1 MSPTPPIDPGSS
13 TAGPAERDGASEAL
27 AASGAD
33 WLLALRSRLR
43 RPMELVSRGIIGQ
56 LVALALVFIIFSV
69 GTKGTYL
76 SLRNVLT
83 ILGLAGI
90 PMIVCLGIHLVIVIG
105 GMDLST
111 EGVISLVAVICGL
124 LIKNSFTP
132 YDIGFWVVPV
142 AVAIGALAGL
152 VGGVLSTAARM
163 PSFIATLGMWW
174 VAQGLSVV
182 VGRGNSVKMLD
193 PRFQVI
199 TNGDTLGLPNTIL
212 IAAAL
217 FAVLWLVQRRTRFG
231 RYMYAIGGDEALARQ
246 AGIKIARVKVAVFTI
261 TGAIYG
267 FAAMLLASRLAAT
280 NPRIGN
286 GQLFPAM
293 TAVAVGGVS
302 LSGGVGGALNA
313 VLGTL
318 IVVALNDGMVVMK
331 VSPYVQNA
339 VNGIVLILAVAV
351 TIDRKKIGIIK

>member
-1 MSPTPPIDPGSS
+1 MSATPFAAPGQSPPDKERPMEAISPTALD
-13 TAGPAERDGASEAL
+13 RLEAL
-27 AASGAD
+27 
-33 WLLALRSRLR
+33 RRRFR
-43 RPMELVSRGIIGQ
+43 RPLELVSRGVVGQ
-56 LVALALVFIIFSV
+56 LVALGFVFAIFGV
-69 GTKGTYL
+69 GTAGAYF
-76 SLRNVLT
+76 SARNVLT

-111 EGVISLVAVICGL
+111 EGVISLVAVICGFL
-124 LIKNSFTP
+124 MKNSFTP

-142 AVAIGALAGL
+142 AVAIGAFAGL
-152 VGGVLSTAARM
+152 LGGVLSTAARM

-174 VAQGLSVV
+174 VAQGISVII
-182 VGRGNSVKMLD
+182 GRGNSVKMLD
-193 PRFQVI
+193 PRFQDV

-212 IAAAL
+212 IALLLFAAL
-217 FAVLWLVQRRTRFG
+217 WVLQERTRFG

-246 AGIKIARVKVAVFTI
+246 AGIKVARVKVLVFTI

-267 FAAMLLASRLAAT
+267 FAAILLSSRLAT
-280 NPRIGN
+280 SNPRIGN

-313 VLGTL
+313 VFGTL
-318 IVVALNDGMVVMK
+318 IVIALNDGMVLMK
-331 VSPYVQNA
+331 ISPYVQNA
-339 VNGIVLILAVAV
+339 VNGIVLILAVAL
-351 TIDRKKIGIIK
+351 TIDRRKIGIIK